1 VSANLLEVRDLTK
14 GFRLGSGWLGR
25 NQDRVRAVD
34 GVSFDVATGQT
45 LALVGESGSGKSTT
59 ARLVLRLIKADSGSV
74 KFEGTDLM
82 GLAGGALRRARREMQ
97 MVFQDP
103 YSSLDPSWTVS
114 DIIAEPLRIHLG
126 VRGSELTD
134 RSADLLRRVS
144 LDPSHLRRYPYE
156 FSGGQRQRIAI
167 ARALALNPKL
177 IICDEP
183 VSALDVSTQA
193 SVLSLLQRLQAE
205 LGLSYLFIAHD
216 LSVVRRVSD
225 RIAVMYLG
233 RIVEVGPA
241 DEVYEQPKHPYT
253 QALLSAIPLPDP
265 RQQRRRRRLVLKG
278 DIPNPI
284 SPPSGCHFHPRCP
297 YVMDRCHVDDPRLL
311 PAGDG
316 RAAACHLLE
325 TGQPLKKE
333 SA

>member
-1 VSANLLEVRDLTK
+1 MSEALLEVRDLTK
-14 GFRLGSGWLGR
+14 TFPLGGGFFGR
-25 NQDRVRAVD
+25 NRDRVRAVD
-34 GVSFDVATGQT
+34 GISFDIAAGTT

-59 ARLVLRLIKADSGSV
+59 ARLLLQLIRADSGSV
-74 KFEGTDLM
+74 RFEGTDLM
-82 GLAGGALRRARREMQ
+82 GLGGATLRRARREMQ

-103 YSSLDPSWTVS
+103 YSSLDPSWTVG
-114 DIIAEPLRIHLG
+114 DIIVEPLRIHLG
-126 VRGSELTD
+126 LRGSELED
-134 RSADLLRRVS
+134 RGADLLRRVS

-167 ARALALNPKL
+167 ARALALSPKL

-193 SVLSLLQRLQAE
+193 SVISLLQRFQSE

-233 RIVEVGPA
+233 RVVEEGPA
-241 DEVYEQPKHPYT
+241 AQVYEQPRHPYT
-253 QALLSAIPLPDP
+253 QALLSAIPMPDP
-265 RQQRRRRRLVLKG
+265 RRQARRRRIVLSG

-297 YVMDRCHVDDPRLL
+297 YVMDRCRVDDPKLL
-311 PAGDG
+311 PAGED

-325 TGQPLKKE
+325 TGQPLNKE
-333 SA
+333 SP